1 MMVAMID
8 IPTIDKRLEQ
18 KLERRLNFT
27 QWILILLL
35 IIVIAVPVVA
45 SWWIARQTPFISTVS
60 VDNVQL
66 VGESA
71 LCPGEPLLV
80 SYDFHAKGA
89 GVLVRDRTLWQ
100 TTPPKTIIFS
110 ASRRFILTGP
120 IDQHLTE
127 AWHVPPTYRNPETDI
142 YEPIP
147 PGDYALL
154 MAISSPSRSTVVAI
168 SSVSFSIRS
177 DCN

>member
-1 MMVAMID
+1 MID
-8 IPTIDKRLEQ
+8 IPTIDRRMEQ
-18 KLERRLNFT
+18 KLERRLNVT
-27 QWILILLL
+27 QWILVALLFT
-35 IIVIAVPVVA
+35 VIAVPVVV
-45 SWWIARQTPFISTVS
+45 SWWIAKQTPFISTVS
-60 VDNVQL
+60 VDNVQA
-66 VGESA
+66 VSGTA
-71 LCPGEPLLV
+71 LCPGDVLLV

-100 TTPPKTIIFS
+100 LEPPPKTIIFS

-127 AWHVPPTYRNPETDI
+127 AWHVPPTYRNPETDLF
-142 YEPIP
+142 EPIP

-168 SSVSFSIRS
+168 SSVSFSVRS

>member
-1 MMVAMID
+1 MIEM
-8 IPTIDKRLEQ
+8 PTIDSRVERR
-18 KLERRLNFT
+18 LERRLNFT
-27 QWILILLL
+27 QWILGTLLV
-35 IIVIAVPVVA
+35 IIIATPVVI

-60 VDNVQL
+60 VDSVQA
-66 VGESA
+66 VGETA
-71 LCPGEPLLV
+71 LCPGDPLV
-80 SYDFHAKGA
+80 VTYDFHAKGA

-100 TTPPKTIIFS
+100 LEPPPKTIIFS
-110 ASRRFILTGP
+110 TSRRFILTGP

-127 AWHVPPTYRNPETDI
+127 AWHVPPTYRNPETDL

-168 SSVSFSIRS
+168 SSVSFSVRS
-177 DCN
+177 DCK